1 MKLAFEP
8 QMVIVSIPSSN
19 IKSGSSSSSSC
30 KWNGSNSCCH
40 NHWQQQQKR
49 EILRAQSII
58 DLNIH
63 GTVSE
68 NCVRMPLINMAPSS
82 GSLAACQSH
91 LLCQR
96 GWRLRGAM
104 CRASIKRHL
113 QRLFAVENNLMKY
126 SVCHVSSCVIVVLTV
141 VLGSLV

>member
-19 IKSGSSSSSSC
+19 IRSGSSNSSRSSSC

-96 GWRLRGAM
+96 GWREG
-104 CRASIKRHL
+104 RASIKRHL

-141 VLGSLV
+141 VPGSLV